1 MTGSNHKKYMQ
12 SRFSMLFN
20 GLDLLGTVQR
30 NKLKAFATQFK
41 KRSAFIVVVFFF
53 SNWSSTYIKIKISND
68 IRETGIMDYR
78 IQEKKKKTT
87 VYW

>member
-1 MTGSNHKKYMQ
+1 MQ

-53 SNWSSTYIKIKISND
+53 LTEVAHTLK
-68 IRETGIMDYR
+68 
-78 IQEKKKKTT
+78 
-87 VYW
+87 